1 MDAILIGPLAL
12 PAGTVVAL
20 ITFSAAVLASLWW
33 QWRGKP
39 VEKWL
44 WLITLSALAGAR
56 LAFVLRYP
64 EQYSGLLAMLDI
76 RDGGW
81 WWPGALAALPVAILS
96 LWRRPALRLALL
108 SSAAVALMALAISL
122 ATLRAMT
129 PEPVPMPDITL
140 ENLQGTPIPLTQVAQ
155 GPTLINLWAT
165 WCPPCRREMPVL
177 ASAQSRYPNVRFVLA
192 NQGETASAVRD
203 YLIQADLH
211 FDLPLLDPSMAL
223 GQHAGNGGLP
233 LTLLLDGYGNE
244 LARHFGPL
252 SRASLHHLLT
262 THLDDPRP

>member
-20 ITFSAAVLASLWW
+20 ITFSAAVLASIWW

-44 WLITLSALAGAR
+44 WLITLAALAGAR

-64 EQYSGLLAMLDI
+64 DQYAGLMAMADI

-81 WWPGALAALPVAILS
+81 WWPGSLAALPVFGLC

-108 SSAAVALMALAISL
+108 SSTAAAMVAMGLSLTALHS
-122 ATLRAMT
+122 MT
-129 PEPVPMPDITL
+129 PDATSLPEITL
-140 ENLQGTPIPLTQVAQ
+140 ENLQGTPVPLKPLTR

-165 WCPPCRREMPVL
+165 WCPPCRREMPIL
-177 ASAQSRYPNVRFVLA
+177 AEAQTRYPHVRFVLA
-192 NQGETASAVRD
+192 NQGETAQAVRD
-203 YLIQADLH
+203 YLIRAELH
-211 FDLPLLDPSMAL
+211 FDLPLLDPQMAL
-223 GQHAGNGGLP
+223 GHHAGNGGLP
-233 LTLLLDGYGNE
+233 LTLLFDEDGNE

-252 SRASLHHLLT
+252 SRASLHHFLT
-262 THLDDPRP
+262 HHLDGPHP